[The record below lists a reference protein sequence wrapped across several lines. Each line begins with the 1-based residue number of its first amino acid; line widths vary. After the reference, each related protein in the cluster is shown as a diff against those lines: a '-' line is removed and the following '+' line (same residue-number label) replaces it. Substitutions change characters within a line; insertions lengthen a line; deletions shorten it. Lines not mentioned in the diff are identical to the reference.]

1 MSNFLRIIN
10 LFEENST
17 GAKTLSHRKLA
28 SLATVDLERIVTHTT
43 IRKILRQKDE
53 LKKSQTL
60 RKKDVRVRDDSLIE
74 FEKALKV
81 VFDETSKRAELNL
94 DSAREIAKELASS
107 EKFSPCNFGQVE
119 FGRKW
124 LRNFFRRYG
133 FAHGRKQ
140 GSRCF
145 MPKNEIDAEVARIKE
160 SFSGYEDCN
169 IWF

>member
-1 MSNFLRIIN
+1 MTIKEKLRIIN

-28 SLATVDLERIVTHTT
+28 SLATVDLERNVTHTT

-107 EKFSPCNFGQVE
+107 ENSRLAILVKSNLVE
-119 FGRKW
+119 SG
-124 LRNFFRRYG
+124 
-133 FAHGRKQ
+133 
-140 GSRCF
+140 C
-145 MPKNEIDAEVARIKE
+145 E
-160 SFSGYEDCN
+160 SFSEDTVYHLHPYTTFTVLDADWLMPN
-169 IWF
+169 WKLKGTRFSDFQKVET